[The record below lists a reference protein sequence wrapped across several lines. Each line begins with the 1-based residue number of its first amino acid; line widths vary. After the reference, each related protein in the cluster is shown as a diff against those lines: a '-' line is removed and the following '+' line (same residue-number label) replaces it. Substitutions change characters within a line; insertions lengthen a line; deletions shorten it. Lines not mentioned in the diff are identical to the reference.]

1 LFSEYTKSSDI
12 RLVKVE
18 YPEEYLHLFEKS
30 LELYLNGKWSESKK
44 LLDHLKNKF
53 NFEDNV
59 VYQLFDF
66 LSSNNFTTPYDWP
79 GYRMFL
85 HKS

>member
-1 LFSEYTKSSDI
+1 M
-12 RLVKVE
+12 E
-18 YPEEYLHLFEKS
+18 YPEEYLNLFEQS
-30 LELYLNGKWSESKK
+30 LELYLNGKWNESKK
-44 LLDHLKNKF
+44 LLDNLKNKF
-53 NFEDNV
+53 YFEDNI
-59 VYQLFDF
+59 VYQLLDF